1 MASTCIANRV
11 KRVLDKLIHNDQKGF
26 IKGRFIRE
34 NVRQTYDLL
43 YEAKKQN
50 ISGLL
55 MLIDFEK
62 AFDSVSWKLIKES
75 LIFFNFGPILII
87 WVQVLYNKSES
98 CVIQNRHMADFF
110 KLGRGCRQGDPLSP
124 YLFLICGEI
133 LAIMIRSN
141 DRIGGI
147 KMWRKCYKISQYAD
161 DTSLY
166 LDGKESSLREVLS
179 ILDSFDFLSGLKMN
193 AEKTKLILIGALE
206 GSKSE
211 LCKEVNLEW
220 GVTEF
225 NSLGVN
231 FSINVEDIWSL
242 NTDKKMLEIQ
252 RLLTKWKKRDL
263 TIIGRITVIKS
274 LVLSKLVHL
283 LIALPDP
290 PPPKSIHK
298 GSSFKRALKAAILQ
312 NELAFV

>member
-1 MASTCIANRV
+1 
-11 KRVLDKLIHNDQKGF
+11 
-26 IKGRFIRE
+26 
-34 NVRQTYDLL
+34 
-43 YEAKKQN
+43 
-50 ISGLL
+50 

-62 AFDSVSWKLIKES
+62 AFDSVSWKFIKES
-75 LIFFNFGPILII
+75 LIFFNFGPILIR

-98 CVIQNRHMADFF
+98 CVIQTGHMSDFF
-110 KLGRGCRQGDPLSP
+110 KLGRGCRQGDPFSP

-147 KMWRKCYKISQYAD
+147 KRWRKCYKISQYAD

-179 ILDSFDFLSGLKMN
+179 ILDSFYFLSGLKMN
-193 AEKTKLILIGALE
+193 AEKTKLIWIGALE

-211 LCKEVNLEW
+211 LCKEVHLEW

-290 PPPKSIHK
+290 PPPKY
-298 GSSFKRALKAAILQ
+298 SFKT
-312 NELAFV
+312 